1 MGRPDFGRSTLYPAP
16 PLPHALHDDDVD
28 GVVAEGLDDG
38 LPVEHGVQLEPQP
51 EVEPEPPVP
60 LGCRWRVPLTRVLN
74 PSGVLL
80 LYRDQL
86 DAQTS
91 DQVIICK
98 SIRFL

>member
-1 MGRPDFGRSTLYPAP
+1 MWADLILGDHRHIQHHHCLMPY
-16 PLPHALHDDDVD
+16 DDVD

-38 LPVEHGVQLEPQP
+38 LPVEHGVQLEPHP
-51 EVEPEPPVP
+51 EVEPKPALS

-86 DAQTS
+86 DTQTF
-91 DQVIICK
+91 DQVYM
-98 SIRFL
+98 